1 MSIRLGDDAPDFTA
15 ETTHGTITFHEWLGN
30 GWGILFS
37 HPKDFTPF
45 CTGDAN
51 MVHRVQHEFRKRNT
65 KVVGVSVDSSGVE
78 ATRLEGTDEKP
89 GLAPALPLILDPE
102 RTVSRLYGMTHPL
115 GRSSATVRVVFF
127 VGPDKKL
134 KLTHAYPRS
143 NGRDFDEILRGI
155 DSLQRAS
162 EGSRRRSWSA
172 GLSMPAA
179 NSRAVASAGP
189 SPSW

>member
-1 MSIRLGDDAPDFTA
+1 MTPPTSPPKPLMERSRSMS
-15 ETTHGTITFHEWLGN
+15 
-30 GWGILFS
+30 GWGMVGASSS
-37 HPKDFTPF
+37 HIRKTSPRSAP
-45 CTGDAN
+45 GDAN
-51 MVHRVQHEFRKRNT
+51 MVHGVQHEFRKRNT

-89 GLAPALPLILDPE
+89 EFAPALPLIIDPE
-102 RTVSRLYGMTHPL
+102 RMVSRLYGMTHPL

-172 GLSMPAA
+172 GLLMPAA